1 VIVVS
6 ILLAFAIDAW
16 WEERIARNF
25 EVEQLVRVS
34 AELEANSERLQRK
47 IDTISAAIEGA
58 GDFISWMGPK
68 PIDVSADVYRKQWGK
83 FYSIGTLSVL
93 RSAAQDYLA
102 TGRAGKARHE
112 DIRHALA
119 VWHTDADE
127 LEDQYDLLR
136 VAHANI
142 NDYLQNLV
150 PLLHDITASGAVDE
164 NLASKFPYDHGEV
177 LADPLL
183 ESRMAIYLIRLEF
196 VLDQALDLQQQQSE
210 LMDIIVAA
218 TRE

>member
-6 ILLAFAIDAW
+6 ILLAFAVDAW

-47 IDTISAAIEGA
+47 LNTISAAIEGA
-58 GDFISWMGPK
+58 GEFISWMGPK

-112 DIRHALA
+112 DIRRALA
-119 VWHTDADE
+119 EWHTYAVE

-136 VAHANI
+136 VAHAHI
-142 NDYLQNLV
+142 NDYLQDLV
-150 PLLHDITASGAVDE
+150 PLLHIIVASGVVDE
-164 NLASKFPYDHGEV
+164 NLASKFPFDHGEV
-177 LADPLL
+177 LADPLM

-196 VLDQALDLQQQQSE
+196 VLDQGLDLLQRQSE
-210 LMDIIVAA
+210 LMEIIVVA
-218 TRE
+218 TSE